1 MDDRLT
7 TVKVDRE
14 THRLIGDL
22 AHLLGRSRKDVVRD
36 AVLAFAA
43 WREQLLDDGMDET
56 VHRVALAATR
66 HDLRAAA
73 GQLDSTPAE
82 RVERS
87 RIGAARMP
95 RRVEAALSPAELLEH
110 HRPAIEAAFAELG
123 AVNPRYATDPRRFGH
138 LAEHHVIVVD
148 LVDPGRFE
156 QSRLGVAAFTITAH
170 PWFVVPAD
178 WDWWAQ
184 RE

>member
-1 MDDRLT
+1 MDERLT

-43 WREQLLDDGMDET
+43 WRERLLDDGIDET

-66 HDLRAAA
+66 HERRAAA
-73 GQLDSTPAE
+73 GELESTAEE

-87 RIGAARMP
+87 RIGAARMS

-110 HRPAIEAAFAELG
+110 HRPEIEAAFAELG
-123 AVNPRYATDPRRFGH
+123 AVNPRYATNPRRYGY
-138 LAEHHVIVVD
+138 LAEHDVIVVD
-148 LVDPGRFE
+148 LVDPARFE
-156 QSRLGVAAFTITAH
+156 QSRLSTTAFLITTH

-178 WDWWAQ
+178 WDWWA
-184 RE
+184 EPA